1 LSTTEKQPAKNS
13 TPYVKFALI
22 RVNQIQNRTSEIR
35 NRKSPIFTRMDSPI
49 TLPVLNAEEL
59 RVLGAL
65 MEKSKTTPDYYP
77 MTINGLVAAYNQKTS
92 RKPVVQ
98 YDDNTVAQA
107 LGTLKRRGLIS
118 TATGGSDRSVKYKHN
133 FAIVFPVLPAE
144 VAIIALLILRGP
156 QTPGELNTNSGRMH
170 EFDSLEEVQAVL
182 ERLSTPE
189 MPFVVQLPRR
199 PGQKEV
205 RYAHLLGG
213 TPEISD
219 DDEADEPT
227 GRHTS
232 ALESRVSRLETEL
245 ASLRAEFDK
254 LMKELS

>member
-1 LSTTEKQPAKNS
+1 
-13 TPYVKFALI
+13 
-22 RVNQIQNRTSEIR
+22 
-35 NRKSPIFTRMDSPI
+35 MDSPI
-49 TLPVLNAEEL
+49 TLPVLPAEEL

-77 MTINGLVAAYNQKTS
+77 MTINSLTAACNQKTS

-98 YDDNTVAQA
+98 YDDNIVANA
-107 LGTLKRRGLIS
+107 LASLKKRGLIS
-118 TATGGSDRSVKYKHN
+118 TATGGSDRAVKYKHN

-144 VAIIALLILRGP
+144 VAIVCLLILRGP

-170 EFDSLEEVQAVL
+170 EFDSLDEVQEVL
-182 ERLSTPE
+182 ERLSSPE
-189 MPFVVQLPRR
+189 MPFLVQLPRR

-213 TPEISD
+213 VPEVND
-219 DDEADEPT
+219 DDYGDEVSSRGSGGLEA
-227 GRHTS
+227 
-232 ALESRVSRLETEL
+232 RVVKLETEL
-245 ASLRAEFDK
+245 AALRAEFDK